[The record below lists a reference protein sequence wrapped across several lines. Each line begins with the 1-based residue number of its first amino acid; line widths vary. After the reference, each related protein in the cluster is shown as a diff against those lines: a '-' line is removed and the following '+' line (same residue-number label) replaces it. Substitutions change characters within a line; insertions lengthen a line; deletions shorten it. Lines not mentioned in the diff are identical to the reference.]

1 MMEAGS
7 RRQRTGKAEMSE
19 KARGKRKAAE
29 TDDEGVEDEGKTIGE
44 RKRRRVTVRD
54 LEETDWVKKVTGFM
68 DRMAEW
74 EERRE
79 LREAR
84 QEERNKKVLVLTDRM
99 VNRLERTVNRM
110 ERLVELT
117 KEVVAELREDGGEEP
132 EDGNGGE
139 KPDGE
144 DDVDGEDEGMED

>member
-1 MMEAGS
+1 
-7 RRQRTGKAEMSE
+7 MSE
-19 KARGKRKAAE
+19 KAKGKRKVTE
-29 TDDEGVEDEGKTIGE
+29 TDDEGAEDKEKTDEG

-54 LEETDWVKKVTGFM
+54 PEETDWVKKVTGFM

-110 ERLVELT
+110 ERLVELA
-117 KEVVAELREDGGEEP
+117 KEVVAELREDGREEP
-132 EDGNGGE
+132 ENGDGGE

-144 DDVDGEDEGMED
+144 D

>member
-1 MMEAGS
+1 MMEIGS
-7 RRQRTGKAEMSE
+7 RKRRVEQTEMSE
-19 KARGKRKAAE
+19 KAKGKRKVTE
-29 TDDEGVEDEGKTIGE
+29 TDDEGAEDKDEG
-44 RKRRRVTVRD
+44 RKRRWVTVRD
-54 LEETDWVKKVTGFM
+54 PEETDWVKKVTGFM

-110 ERLVELT
+110 ERLVELA
-117 KEVVAELREDGGEEP
+117 KEVVAELREDGREEP
-132 EDGNGGE
+132 ENGDGGE

-144 DDVDGEDEGMED
+144 D